1 MTLPEALKARLVAL
15 VVGVK
20 AEAARLGA
28 GTGLVTRSWRGW
40 THAGVLKLGSGSERR
55 RQVV

>member
-28 GTGLVTRSWRGW
+28 GTGLVPRPARPLQL
-40 THAGVLKLGSGSERR
+40 ALGEDGHTPGC
-55 RQVV
+55 